1 MKKGISTLILGAAT
15 LVTAFICSGCTQ
27 MPTEKHSVSDMR
39 PQIAFKVATDGAHSA
54 RILLDGL
61 DVGALENYLEGVAA
75 VRILP
80 GTHTLRVVS
89 GNAILLDERFYIG
102 DGVNRTFIVK

>member
-1 MKKGISTLILGAAT
+1 MKKGFSTLLGAAT
-15 LVTAFICSGCTQ
+15 LVAAFTGGGCTQ
-27 MPTEKHSVSDMR
+27 MPTEKQSVSDMR
-39 PQIAFKVATDGAHSA
+39 PQIAFKAATDRAHAA

-61 DVGALENYLEGVAA
+61 DVGALNDYLEGVAA

-89 GNAILLDERFYIG
+89 ENAVLLEERFYIG

>member
-1 MKKGISTLILGAAT
+1 MKKGIRTLTGAAT
-15 LVTAFICSGCTQ
+15 LVAAFASGGCTQ
-27 MPTEKHSVSDMR
+27 MPTEKQGMSDLR
-39 PQIAFKVATDGAHSA
+39 PQIAFKVAGDRAHSA

-61 DVGALENYLEGVAA
+61 DVGMPDDYLEGVAA

-89 GNAILLDERFYIG
+89 GNAVLLDEQFYIG